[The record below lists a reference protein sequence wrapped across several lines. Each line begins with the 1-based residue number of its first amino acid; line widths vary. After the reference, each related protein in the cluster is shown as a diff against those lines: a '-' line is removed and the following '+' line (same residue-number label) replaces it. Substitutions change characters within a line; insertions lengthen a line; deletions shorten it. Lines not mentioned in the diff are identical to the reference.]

1 MRKQYSTEICLWC
14 PTIQGGILAIQTISC
29 ACVRVYCRYPQ
40 TSELLLVTFRVQI
53 DLDNTRHFKVIFLCP
68 VLQSTPHG
76 KLKARNS
83 TVKSFSIVALLTDNS
98 FSWEAILCFGIPGLY
113 PVSNHCKMSPRG
125 RETKLF
131 PLKKCCYRQRE
142 ERGKRGNGSH
152 EDITIYDQSKQTYE
166 I

>member
-1 MRKQYSTEICLWC
+1 M
-14 PTIQGGILAIQTISC
+14 
-29 ACVRVYCRYPQ
+29 
-40 TSELLLVTFRVQI
+40 
-53 DLDNTRHFKVIFLCP
+53 DNTRHFKVIFLCP

-76 KLKARNS
+76 ELKARNS

-131 PLKKCCYRQRE
+131 PLKKCCYRQKKERDTPLGERSLGEGIEMESTLKDVRE
-142 ERGKRGNGSH
+142 MSILYNN
-152 EDITIYDQSKQTYE
+152 DTNN
-166 I
+166 